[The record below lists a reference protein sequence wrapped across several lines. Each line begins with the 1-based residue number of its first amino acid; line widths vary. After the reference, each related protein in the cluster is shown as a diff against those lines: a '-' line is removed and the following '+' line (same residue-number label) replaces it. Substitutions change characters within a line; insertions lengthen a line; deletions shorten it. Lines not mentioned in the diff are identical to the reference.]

1 MLAPRLAAAIGA
13 ALLALTSPAIAAD
26 PANSHKSMSQ
36 EIAAAC
42 PRLPEVAWWDT
53 TPQKIVEYVDQAFQ
67 GDWDPYIAKWESY
80 RTRMNQ
86 IRDHNGTAIVKSR
99 GLRLEGDS
107 LVDHIRDIDQR
118 LKVTRCLKDHYG
130 GKYV

>member
-1 MLAPRLAAAIGA
+1 MLTPRFAAILGVAVISFFATFGSTEANAAESAAA
-13 ALLALTSPAIAAD
+13 L
-26 PANSHKSMSQ
+26 
-36 EIAAAC
+36 C
-42 PRLPEVAWWDT
+42 PRLPQVSWWDT
-53 TPQKIVEYVDQAFQ
+53 TPEKIITYVDQTFH

-80 RTRMNQ
+80 RVKMTQ
-86 IRDHNGTAIVKSR
+86 IRDSNGAAIVRSR

-118 LKVTRCLKDHYG
+118 LRVTRCLKDHFG